1 MDTHNNSPRTPRAHN
16 SFSSHQQPRHT
27 LPTCVALVDARFLA
41 WLTGAGSG
49 KASYNR
55 NAVSALLSQALP
67 AAGVYAQLVRTY
79 WYSELDDN
87 ALVDDQCLR
96 LVAADMADEGGPV
109 LAAMLRDLEALSTNN
124 ACVHV
129 LIASDDER
137 LIGAIDAARLRGLR
151 VHLLCDESVHQFY
164 KLQQSDPDWSRLLRA
179 ADRRVVVTS
188 SELSAAMGEG
198 RSHGHS
204 QSRVDHA
211 QPAGDARVTMQAVV
225 DAWWD
230 KADSYER
237 DDLKELVPQSRGL
250 PQEIDRSLLAAG
262 RDALHRP
269 LTTGERHLLRQMA
282 RDRVLGEHTAP
293 VAAQA
298 TDAPA

>member
-49 KASYNR
+49 TANYNR

-293 VAAQA
+293 AAAQA

>member
-49 KASYNR
+49 KANYNR

>member
-1 MDTHNNSPRTPRAHN
+1 MDTHNNAPRVPRAHN
-16 SFSSHQQPRHT
+16 AFNNHQQPRHT

-49 KASYNR
+49 KVSYNR
-55 NAVSALLSQALP
+55 NAVCALLSQAMP
-67 AAGVYAQLVRTY
+67 AAGVYAQLMRTY
-79 WYSELDDN
+79 WYSEVDDN

-96 LVAADMADEGGPV
+96 LVAADASDEGGPV
-109 LAAMLRDLEALSTNN
+109 LAALVRDLEALSTNN

-137 LIGAIDAARLRGLR
+137 LIGAIDAARLRGVR

-198 RSHGHS
+198 RSPA
-204 QSRVDHA
+204 HA
-211 QPAGDARVTMQAVV
+211 RADTSAPVGDARATMQAVV

-230 KADSYER
+230 KSDSYER

-250 PQEIDRSLLAAG
+250 PQDIDRSLLAAG
-262 RDALHRP
+262 RDALRRP

-282 RDRVLGEHTAP
+282 RDRVLGEDGETATM
-293 VAAQA
+293 QA

>member
-1 MDTHNNSPRTPRAHN
+1 MDNNNNAQRAPRVHN
-16 SFSSHQQPRHT
+16 SFPNHQQPRHT

-41 WLTGAGSG
+41 WLTGAASA
-49 KASYNR
+49 KAYYNR
-55 NAVSALLSQALP
+55 NAVSTLLSQALP
-67 AAGVYAQLVRTY
+67 AAGVYAQLMRTY

-96 LVAADMADEGGPV
+96 LVATDTADEGGPV
-109 LAAMLRDLEALSTNN
+109 LAAMVRDLESLSATN

-137 LIGAIDAARLRGLR
+137 LIGAIDSARLRGVR

-179 ADRRVVVTS
+179 GDRRVVVTS
-188 SELSAAMGEG
+188 SELNAAMGEG
-198 RSHGHS
+198 KSNVNARADMS
-204 QSRVDHA
+204 QPV
-211 QPAGDARVTMQAVV
+211 GDARTTMQAVV
-225 DAWWD
+225 DSWWD
-230 KADSYER
+230 KTDSHER
-237 DDLKELVPQSRGL
+237 DDLKSLVPQSRGL

-282 RDRVLGEHTAP
+282 RDRVLGEGAEPSLQANPTA
-293 VAAQA
+293 AES
-298 TDAPA
+298 D

>member
-16 SFSSHQQPRHT
+16 SFGSHQQPRHT

-49 KASYNR
+49 KANYNR

-137 LIGAIDAARLRGLR
+137 LIGAIDAARLRGVR

-198 RSHGHS
+198 RSHSHS

-230 KADSYER
+230 KSDSYER

-293 VAAQA
+293 VATQA
-298 TDAPA
+298 TDAHA